1 MGNSK
6 GLKLVCRDGRWEW
19 AAWELTRVHPEGG
32 AEARYG
38 MRTPCTLGDHWL
50 ALAADGSVASVQTV
64 TLYDTAEQ
72 AEEVRAAWER
82 QQEATIAG

>member
-6 GLKLVCRDGRWEW
+6 GLKLVCRDGSWQW
-19 AAWELTRVHPEGG
+19 AAWELTPVRSDGVS
-32 AEARYG
+32 RYG

-50 ALAADGSVASVQTV
+50 TLSQDGTASSTQAV

-72 AEEVRAAWER
+72 AEEVRATWER
-82 QQEATIAG
+82 QQEATIVG